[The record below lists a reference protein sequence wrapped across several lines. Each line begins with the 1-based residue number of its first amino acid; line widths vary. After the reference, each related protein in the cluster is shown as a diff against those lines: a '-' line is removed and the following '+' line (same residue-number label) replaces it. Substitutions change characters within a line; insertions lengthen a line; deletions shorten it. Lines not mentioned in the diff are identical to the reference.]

1 MAKLR
6 LGIILAAVGVILVIV
21 GALWM
26 AVIFPSME
34 KIPADYE
41 RTTKFEGDYILGGTT
56 IPDVNA
62 PVARISR

>member
-41 RTTKFEGDYILGGTT
+41 RTTKF
-56 IPDVNA
+56 
-62 PVARISR
+62 